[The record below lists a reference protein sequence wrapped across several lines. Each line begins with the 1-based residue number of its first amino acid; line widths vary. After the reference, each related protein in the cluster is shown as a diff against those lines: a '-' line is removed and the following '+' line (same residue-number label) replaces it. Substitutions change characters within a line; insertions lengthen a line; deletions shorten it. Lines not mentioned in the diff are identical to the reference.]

1 MSRSVFHHVTVA
13 ALVLIAAAIFGSSAR
28 AQGYPSKPISIV
40 AGFPPGGSVDTVAR
54 VIAEGLSK
62 DLGQPVLVE
71 TKTGAT
77 GIVAANH
84 VATAK
89 PDGYTLLLV
98 PGGHA
103 LYGATFKSLP
113 FDPVESFTWISN
125 VITTPFFI
133 TVSAQSPY
141 RSLADIVA
149 KGKANPN
156 TLKFGS
162 VGPGSPHH
170 LGVELISLQ
179 TGAKFVHVPYR
190 GEGPM
195 ITALQQSEI
204 DFGIFTPI
212 QVLGSV
218 QSGTTRALAATTPMR
233 SSRLPDVPTVQEALS
248 LKDYDVASWFAIAGP
263 AGMPA
268 DIVTRLNTSIRK
280 TLQNE
285 EALNRLRPIGG
296 EVMPNSPKEEHDK
309 VAKEAATWAV
319 VVEKAGVQK
328 Q

>member
-1 MSRSVFHHVTVA
+1 MRRSVFSRTTLLAMAVVCVA
-13 ALVLIAAAIFGSSAR
+13 TFGQPVR
-28 AQGYPSKPISIV
+28 AQEYPSKPISII

-54 VIAEGLSK
+54 VIADGVGK
-62 DLGQPVLVE
+62 TLGQTVLVE

-77 GIVAANH
+77 GVVAANV
-84 VATAK
+84 VATSK

-103 LYGATFKSLP
+103 LYGATFKTLP
-113 FDPVESFTWISN
+113 FDPMKSFEWISN

-133 TVSAQSPY
+133 TISAQSPY
-141 RSLADIVA
+141 RSLAEIVE
-149 KGKANPN
+149 KGKANPD

-170 LGVELISLQ
+170 LGVELIALA
-179 TGAKFVHVPYR
+179 TGAKFIHVPYR

-195 ITALQQSEI
+195 IQALQQGEI

-218 QSGTTRALAATTPMR
+218 QSGATRALAATTSVR
-233 SSRLPDVPTVQEALS
+233 SSRLPDVPTVQEALGI
-248 LKDYDVASWFAIAGP
+248 KDYDVGGWFAIAGP
-263 AGMPA
+263 ADMPA
-268 DIVTRLNTSIRK
+268 DVVTRLNAAIRK
-280 TLQNE
+280 TLQTE
-285 EALNRLRPIGG
+285 DALSRLKPIGG

-309 VAKEAATWAV
+309 VAKEAAVWANIV
-319 VVEKAGVQK
+319 DKAGVEK